1 MIEFWIAFIVTTI
14 ILLSINYGKKQS
26 KKAQP
31 KNITDSK
38 LTKAEGERQHKL
50 QKTDELITVI
60 LPTINNDKKI
70 LKTKGL
76 AFNR

>member
-1 MIEFWIAFIVTTI
+1 MIEFWIAFIITTI
-14 ILLSINYGKKQS
+14 ILFAIAYGKKHS

-38 LTKAEGERQHKL
+38 LTKAEAEHQQKQ